1 MTVTPASPSTPRPG
15 HPEDGSVRNLV
26 WAILPLCIVIL
37 AGFLAIAV
45 PLPVLAARVHEELGF
60 STTTAGLVIGLQSLV
75 TVLTRQLAGVSSD
88 VRGPRPTVLIGLPVA
103 SLAGLAYLVSA
114 YIPQAGLS
122 LALLLAGR
130 VAMGFAESLFLTGA
144 VTWGMARAGMRHT
157 GKVIAWQGIALY
169 AAFGLGAPL
178 GLWLLEKTGFAG
190 VAVATLLLPLA
201 GLLLALLLPAAALAA
216 GGGTRR
222 APFYK
227 VIGLIW
233 RHGLAI
239 ALASA
244 PFAAMAAFI
253 ALYYEAEGWAGAGLA
268 MTAFGAGY
276 IVIRVFFAHMPD
288 RIGGM
293 GVGAVSLVAEAAG
306 QLLLWS
312 APTAGL
318 ALLGAALTG
327 IGFSLMFPAM
337 GVEAMKR
344 VTPENRGI
352 AIGGFI
358 GFFDLA
364 LAVTGPAAGLIAG
377 PFGYR
382 AVFLAGM
389 ACCLVAFALVM
400 AARRP
405 KPHVSLAEQER
416 R

>member
-1 MTVTPASPSTPRPG
+1 MTITTAPSPPPATAPG
-15 HPEDGSVRNLV
+15 APEAGSVSNLV
-26 WAILPLCIVIL
+26 WAILPLSIVIF

-103 SLAGLAYLVSA
+103 SLAGLAYLASA
-114 YIPQAGLS
+114 FIAEAWLS
-122 LALLLAGR
+122 LGLLLIGR

-144 VTWGMARAGMRHT
+144 VTWGMARAGSRHT

-178 GLWLLEKTGFAG
+178 GLWLLQATGFAG
-190 VAVATLLLPLA
+190 VAIATILLPLA
-201 GLLLALLLPAAALAA
+201 GLLLALLLPAASFAVTGA
-216 GGGTRR
+216 RR

-253 ALYYEAEGWAGAGLA
+253 ALYYEAEGWTGAGLA
-268 MTAFGAGY
+268 MTAFGGGY
-276 IVIRVFFAHMPD
+276 ILIRVCFAHLPD

-293 GVGAVSLVAEAAG
+293 GVGALSLIAEAGG

-318 ALLGAALTG
+318 ALVGAALTG
-327 IGFSLMFPAM
+327 VGFSLMFPAM

-377 PFGYR
+377 PLGYR
-382 AVFLAGM
+382 AVFLAGTL
-389 ACCLVAFALVM
+389 CCLAAFALIM

-405 KPHVSLAEQER
+405 KPM
-416 R
+416 

>member
-1 MTVTPASPSTPRPG
+1 MTVTTATQ
-15 HPEDGSVRNLV
+15 DGSVSNLV
-26 WAILPLCIVIL
+26 RAILPLCIVIFT
-37 AGFLAIAV
+37 GFLAIAV

-75 TVLTRQLAGVSSD
+75 TVLTRQIASVSTD
-88 VRGPRPTVLIGLPVA
+88 IRGPRPTVLIGLPVA
-103 SLAGLAYLVSA
+103 SLAGLAYLASA
-114 YIPQAGLS
+114 FTTGAWLS
-122 LALLLAGR
+122 LGLLLAGR

-144 VTWGMARAGMRHT
+144 VTWGMARAGSRHT

-178 GLWLLEKTGFAG
+178 GLWLLDAASFTG
-190 VAVATLLLPLA
+190 VAIATILLPLA
-201 GLLLALLLPAAALAA
+201 GLLMALLLPAASFATTGA
-216 GGGTRR
+216 RR
-222 APFYK
+222 APFHR
-227 VIGLIW
+227 VIGMIW

-253 ALYYEAEGWAGAGLA
+253 ALYYEAENWTGAGLA
-268 MTAFGAGY
+268 MTAFGGGY
-276 IVIRVFFAHMPD
+276 IVIRVFFAHLPD

-293 GVGAVSLVAEAAG
+293 GVGAISLVAEALG
-306 QLLLWS
+306 QLLLWG

-318 ALLGAALTG
+318 ALVGAALTG
-327 IGFSLMFPAM
+327 VGFSLMFPAM

-364 LAVTGPAAGLIAG
+364 LAITGPAAGLIAG

-389 ACCLVAFALVM
+389 LCCLAAFALVM

-405 KPHVSLAEQER
+405 EAV
-416 R
+416 